1 MGEQQTIT
9 EDEAALYDRQIRL
22 WGLDAQRRLRASR
35 VLLIGMRGLGAEVAK
50 NIVLSGIKSLT
61 MLDDTEVTEED
72 SCSQFLLPRSDVG
85 KNRAVCSLERTQ
97 QLNPMVT
104 VTADSGRVADKDSDF
119 FTQFDVVCATCC
131 GPSQLERINKICADN
146 GIKFY
151 AGDVFGYYGYM
162 FSDLGDHEYAEEIPK
177 KPAKKEEGGDGEP
190 AAKKSKSEEP
200 ETVVVKKEVVTWRV
214 NVTGPMIKERAL
226 KFVEDLKND
235 TFLSCLMEIDDLIAN
250 EFFFR
255 FMEKFGRR
263 PAVKSHD
270 HDVEKLTALR
280 SETMEDL
287 KVGTKTVPE
296 DFTSHCFSELSPVCA
311 VVGGILGQEI
321 IKAVSHKDKPH
332 NNFFFYNG
340 VEGSGL
346 VDQIGA
352 ATS

>member
-1 MGEQQTIT
+1 MSIHSMGEQQTIT

-72 SCSQFLLPRSDVG
+72 ACSQFLLPRTDVG
-85 KNRAVCSLERTQ
+85 KNRAVCSLDRTQ
-97 QLNPMVT
+97 QLNPMVK
-104 VTADSGRVADKDSDF
+104 VTSDSESVASKDDNF

-131 GPSQLERINKICADN
+131 GPTQLMRINQICADN

-162 FSDLGDHEYAEEIPK
+162 FSDLGKHDYAEEIQK
-177 KPAKKEEGGDGEP
+177 KPVKKDESGDGEP

-200 ETVVVKKEVVTWRV
+200 ETVVVKKCSS
-214 NVTGPMIKERAL
+214 
-226 KFVEDLKND
+226 FVRLKNALD
-235 TFLSCLMEIDDLIAN
+235 VDWSTTEAAKKLNRTPNTYFITKV
-250 EFFFR
+250 FFSFI
-255 FMEKFGRR
+255 EKFGRR
-263 PAVKSHD
+263 PAVKSHN
-270 HDVEKLTALR
+270 HDIEQLTSLR
-280 SETMEDL
+280 SEVLENL
-287 KVGTKTVPE
+287 KVGAKAVPE
-296 DFTSHCFSELSPVCA
+296 DFSSHCFSELSPVCA

-332 NNFFFYNG
+332 NNFFFYDG

-346 VDQIGA
+346 VDQIG
-352 ATS
+352 TSS